1 MDYSAFCE
9 MFYAAHYLPIA
20 VYAGGS
26 FLFSSGFYE
35 EGDPYPFVL
44 PKLQTMGSPAV
55 YVSSDTGYYGLVSC
69 GDGRHC
75 LVLGP
80 AYSTP
85 VTDGFIRSYM
95 SKNAISTERYGE
107 IASFLGGIPQYTYN
121 QFLNLLLYLHF
132 TLTGEKRTITD
143 AFGLTDTK
151 YQTLVSQQYSEIAY
165 HARDEGIQH
174 GTYYFEQKMLELI
187 KKAAPEAKVFICGKN
202 GGIN

>member
-107 IASFLGGIPQYTYN
+107 IASFLGGIPP
-121 QFLNLLLYLHF
+121 FLCR
-132 TLTGEKRTITD
+132 TL
-143 AFGLTDTK
+143 
-151 YQTLVSQQYSEIAY
+151 
-165 HARDEGIQH
+165 
-174 GTYYFEQKMLELI
+174 
-187 KKAAPEAKVFICGKN
+187 
-202 GGIN
+202 

>member
-1 MDYSAFCE
+1 MDYCAYCE

-75 LVLGP
+75 
-80 AYSTP
+80 
-85 VTDGFIRSYM
+85 RSDH
-95 SKNAISTERYGE
+95 YG
-107 IASFLGGIPQYTYN
+107 G
-121 QFLNLLLYLHF
+121 
-132 TLTGEKRTITD
+132 
-143 AFGLTDTK
+143 
-151 YQTLVSQQYSEIAY
+151 
-165 HARDEGIQH
+165 
-174 GTYYFEQKMLELI
+174 
-187 KKAAPEAKVFICGKN
+187 
-202 GGIN
+202 